1 MVFPQTRIV
10 SNRFWKWPVTLLLNR
25 KSLPKVIKVNLWNKV
40 LSEQATLSVG
50 CHWSTWSTSQ
60 INFLLDFCF
69 FLQKTLLFSHLKF
82 SLNTKPLASYAS
94 GNIILMTA
102 LKHGHPKDLQKRKDK
117 VKFTL
122 NKFKWNYFIYEKWSF
137 LGFWKDALVN

>member
-10 SNRFWKWPVTLLLNR
+10 SNRFWKWPVTLLSNR

-60 INFLLDFCF
+60 IHFLLDFRF

-82 SLNTKPLASYAS
+82 SLNTKPLVSSASRK
-94 GNIILMTA
+94 IILMTA
-102 LKHGHPKDLQKRKDK
+102 LKHGHPKDLEETNTR
-117 VKFTL
+117 L
-122 NKFKWNYFIYEKWSF
+122 NSRQLNQFKTNSKQ
-137 LGFWKDALVN
+137 